1 MLATPIVL
9 EAAATMSSSVSRQT
23 YLPILIS
30 ACLLLVLSFG
40 YRAGFGLFM
49 QPLSDARGWG
59 RDVLALALA
68 IQNLA
73 WGVFA
78 IVAGGLTDRFGSA
91 KVMLSAIVLYALGM
105 FTMAYSTS
113 EIAIISTAGLLVGA
127 GVAGTSF
134 GVVLPVIARAVPE
147 AKRAQALGIGTA
159 AGSFGQFLIV
169 PLMQI
174 VVDAVGWFQ
183 ALQFLGLSALAM
195 AAFALPL
202 ARYEQ
207 SGATANANEVQQ
219 SLWQIASRA
228 FRVRSYVLLITGFF
242 VCGFHVAFIT
252 VHMPGYVVDLGFD
265 ASIGAWSISLIGL
278 CNVVG
283 AYSAGMLSNR
293 YAMRKLLTFIYLGR
307 VVAIGTFLILPP
319 SIPSILLFSASM
331 GFLWLATVPPTS
343 GLVALFFG
351 TRYMTFLYGIV
362 FFSHQLGSFSGI
374 WLGGKL
380 YEIYGNYDGIWYTG
394 MALGVLAAL
403 LHWPIQEKPYTEQ
416 LATA

>member
-1 MLATPIVL
+1 MLAASLVL
-9 EAAATMSSSVSRQT
+9 EAAVTMSSSVSRQT

-174 VVDAVGWFQ
+174 VVDTVGWFQ

-207 SGATANANEVQQ
+207 TGAGANTNDVQQ

-265 ASIGAWSISLIGL
+265 AKIGAWSISLIGL

-307 VVAIGTFLILPP
+307 VVAIGAFLILPP

-394 MALGVLAAL
+394 MALGVIAAL
-403 LHWPIQEKPYTEQ
+403 LHWPIQERPYTEQ
-416 LATA
+416 LAAA